1 MMKHRLILLW
11 RVIRKGMGS
20 LHRSWPLWFVVA
32 LLSIL
37 LFLPLQLIQKLLIV
51 SYPHV
56 PAIIAIFT
64 LSVTVIIPIL
74 QKTYGDNKEISWT
87 LWLALAVSIYGIVFG
102 IASAYINMTYCIV
115 PNLHGASYDT
125 AMEVLREE
133 ELLGRLV
140 LAETHNEITGTNSR
154 VVWQCSENGAI
165 EKRGATVFFAIA
177 DNYSEYDECIFPEH
191 EFIANVAW
199 DYLRDENC
207 NNWHIRIP
215 LIRNRLASQQIVPV
229 YNEDGAIVG
238 QYIDNKY
245 QHERININEDSLT
258 NTICEIVNEL
268 VNRNRTESETLG
280 SNNLFS
286 WQSLFPQSIYPIH
299 ECFPLKKILH

>member
-133 ELLGRLV
+133 ELSGRLI
-140 LAETHNEITGTNSR
+140 LAETHNDITGTNSR

-215 LIRNRLASQQIVPV
+215 LIRNRFASQQIVPV

-245 QHERININEDSLT
+245 QHERIPALPYYHT
-258 NTICEIVNEL
+258 NQRYLCQAFF
-268 VNRNRTESETLG
+268 R
-280 SNNLFS
+280 
-286 WQSLFPQSIYPIH
+286 
-299 ECFPLKKILH
+299 LHKT